1 MKTMP
6 EGMYES
12 ERCKFC
18 HDFGPK
24 VRPRV
29 CGDCFAMALELAAS
43 EGWTPPDTGALFD
56 AAADVRAM
64 REEGFPDAV

>member
-1 MKTMP
+1 MITMP

-18 HDFGPK
+18 HDFGLK

-29 CGDCFAMALELAAS
+29 CEIYFDLALELAAS
-43 EGWTPPDTGALFD
+43 EGWAKRDTGTFSD
-56 AAADVRAM
+56 AADVRAI
-64 REEGFPDAV
+64 RKEEISNGI